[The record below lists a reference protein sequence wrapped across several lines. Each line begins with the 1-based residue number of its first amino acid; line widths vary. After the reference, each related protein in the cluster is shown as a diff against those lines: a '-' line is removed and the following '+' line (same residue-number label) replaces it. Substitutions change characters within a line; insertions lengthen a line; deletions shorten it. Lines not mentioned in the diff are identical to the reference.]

1 MVVVVMVVVVVVVVL
16 VVVTIFPRLAWC
28 SLFMV
33 LVFEELCNRVS
44 KKFVSLFVRGRGE
57 GEVKE

>member
-1 MVVVVMVVVVVVVVL
+1 MVVVVVVVVL